1 MKRAA
6 AVVSAVAVLVATVA
20 ALAAPG
26 WQERVRQ
33 VFGSGRYL
41 EAAELAMRAHAADPD
56 DAASAAW
63 AGVSLA
69 LAGHSS
75 RARAWLLRAASLD
88 PGGRTGALARA
99 WLASA
104 ASCSTA
110 CEASIRRLA
119 LAGNPGLSAGQVEW
133 LVRAVVFS
141 AWLYRLDPLL
151 LAAVVHVESGWN
163 HAAVSRAGALG
174 LAQLMPSTA
183 RGIGVD
189 PRHPLHNLI
198 GAARLLRGHLDAFRT
213 SHDPLVAALSS
224 YHAGSTATRRAGG
237 RPPQAQTAL
246 YVREVLGLY
255 MRLAARSIGVG
266 D

>member
-1 MKRAA
+1 VIRAA
-6 AVVSAVAVLVATVA
+6 A
-20 ALAAPG
+20 ALAAVAVMSSPASAAR
-26 WQERVRQ
+26 WTDTVEDAFRA
-33 VFGSGRYL
+33 GRYL
-41 EAAELAMRAHAADPD
+41 EAAAAAVRAHAAAPN

-69 LAGHSS
+69 LAGHPS

-88 PGGRTGALARA
+88 PGGRTGAVARA

-104 ASCSTA
+104 ASCSTV

-119 LAGNPGLSAGQVEW
+119 RAGNPDLFAGQVEW
-133 LVRAVVFS
+133 LVRAVVFA

-198 GAARLLRGHLDAFRT
+198 GAARLLRGHLDAFRWA
-213 SHDPLVAALSS
+213 SDPLRAALSA
-224 YHAGSTATRRAGG
+224 YNAGGGATRRAGG
-237 RPPQAQTAL
+237 RPPYSSTARYVDRVVSL
-246 YVREVLGLY
+246 YLRLVRD
-255 MRLAARSIGVG
+255 SI
-266 D
+266 